1 MCMPKLEY
9 LKKEKTTVNV
19 FVRTLIFMYARGR
32 TSNQASKKGFQTE
45 PLYFFFT
52 K

>member
-19 FVRTLIFMYARGR
+19 FVRTFIYYNDVLSKYL
-32 TSNQASKKGFQTE
+32 SSASR
-45 PLYFFFT
+45 
-52 K
+52 